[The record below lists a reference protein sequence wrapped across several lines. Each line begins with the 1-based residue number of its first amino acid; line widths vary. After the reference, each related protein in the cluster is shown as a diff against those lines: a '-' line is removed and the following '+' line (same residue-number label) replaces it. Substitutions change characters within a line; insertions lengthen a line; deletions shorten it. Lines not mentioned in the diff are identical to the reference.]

1 MTAHVS
7 EIATDPTRR
16 IPFTERPTCSVDEGV
31 QASGLSRSLLYER
44 MRAGELD
51 YIKVGNRRLLKVPSL
66 LKMLG
71 T

>member
-1 MTAHVS
+1 MTAHVA
-7 EIATDPTRR
+7 ELPQELRRR
-16 IPFTERPTCSVDEGV
+16 IPFIERPTCSVDDAV
-31 QASGLSRSLLYER
+31 QATGLSRSLLYER

-51 YIKVGNRRLLKVPSL
+51 YIKVGNRRLVNVSSL